1 MDRNSTAATPAPATL
16 PDAFNA
22 KPANLHHALDVRID
36 VKGAYI
42 VDSVEAGSQTP
53 GEEIE
58 DLEDLQHDSKDIR
71 LPHHR
76 SVVSHM
82 AVDVS
87 GSRDHFFNTNIS
99 TNSKIIALL
108 MVCCN

>member
-1 MDRNSTAATPAPATL
+1 MASEADPLTADAPTARATSL
-16 PDAFNA
+16 Q
-22 KPANLHHALDVRID
+22 HALDVRID

-42 VDSVEAGSQTP
+42 VDSTEEDNNQTP
-53 GEEIE
+53 SEEF
-58 DLEDLQHDSKDIR
+58 DTLEDIQHDSKDIR

-87 GSRDHFFNTNIS
+87 DLTRPPRTHNI
-99 TNSKIIALL
+99 
-108 MVCCN
+108 

>member
-1 MDRNSTAATPAPATL
+1 MDSNMTAAAAAATP
-16 PDAFNA
+16 PDALST
-22 KPANLHHALDVRID
+22 KPTDLHHALDVRID

-42 VDSVEAGSQTP
+42 VDSVEAGTETP
-53 GEEIE
+53 VEEIE

-87 GSRDHFFNTNIS
+87 GTRDHPFNT
-99 TNSKIIALL
+99 TMSKTLK
-108 MVCCN
+108 